1 VDLSTRGCGETSGVR
16 RPCAGWVAVTCCAL
30 AVAARPVRADE
41 NDSEAALKAEFV
53 ERFTRFIDWPRDVLP
68 ASAPF
73 RLCVTGNS
81 PVAGALAH
89 LARTRRFKRHVTAYQ
104 QLVALDGVT
113 GCHLLFIAGSERRR
127 LEHILARTQGR
138 PVLTIGDTD
147 GYAARGVI
155 INLYRTEDRLRF
167 EINVAAAL
175 ESGLRFRSKLLKLAR
190 LTGVDDGAHR

>member
-1 VDLSTRGCGETSGVR
+1 MELGTRGCGEKSGL
-16 RPCAGWVAVTCCAL
+16 RPPSAGWLAVACCAL
-30 AVAARPVRADE
+30 ALAAPSVLADE
-41 NDSEAALKAEFV
+41 KNSEAALKAEFV
-53 ERFTRFIDWPRDVLP
+53 ERFTRFIDWPREVLP

-73 RLCVTGNS
+73 RLCVTGSS
-81 PVAGALAH
+81 PVTGALAH
-89 LARTRRFKRHVTAYQ
+89 LAQTRRFKQHATAYQ

-167 EINVAAAL
+167 EINIAAAL